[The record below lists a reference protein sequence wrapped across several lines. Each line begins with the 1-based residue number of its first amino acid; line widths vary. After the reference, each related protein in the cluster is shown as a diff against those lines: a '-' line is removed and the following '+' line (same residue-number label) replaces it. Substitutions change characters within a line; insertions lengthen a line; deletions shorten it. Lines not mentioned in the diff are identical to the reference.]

1 MQFAA
6 NLSLLYTEVPVLAR
20 PALAAADGF
29 AAAEI
34 QFPYEVA
41 AADLH
46 QALSHAGLPLVLHN
60 TPKGPWADD
69 FGLAAVP
76 GREADFADGLQ
87 QAIAYSRVLGN
98 RLLHVMAGKVDQ
110 QTGAADAAR
119 ATFVANLKLACVEAA
134 KAGLTVV
141 IEPINTRD
149 VPGYWLNYQSQALSV
164 MDEVGADNLKLMM
177 DFYHAQIME
186 GDLITRFL
194 ANQARI
200 AHVQIAGVPA
210 RGEPDVG
217 EVDYR
222 TILALLARHDT
233 GMIGAEYK
241 PSRGAV
247 VNGTH
252 DGLAW
257 MKTLTHNLP

>member
-6 NLSLLYTEVPVLAR
+6 NLTLLYTEVPLLAR

-46 QALSHAGLPLVLHN
+46 QALKEAGLPLVLHN
-60 TPKGPWADD
+60 TPKGPRIDD

-87 QAIAYSRVLGN
+87 QAIAYSQVLGN
-98 RLLHVMAGKVDQ
+98 RLLHVMAGKVDV
-110 QTGAADAAR
+110 AADVNQAAR
-119 ATFVANLKLACVEAA
+119 ATFVANLKLACAEAA

-149 VPGYWLNYQSQALSV
+149 VPGYWLNYQSQACHV
-164 MDEVGADNLKLMM
+164 MDEVGADNLRLMM

-186 GDLITRFL
+186 GDLISRFI
-194 ANQARI
+194 ANRAKI

-210 RGEPDVG
+210 RGEPDSG

-222 TILALLARHDT
+222 AILACLAQHDI
-233 GMIGAEYK
+233 GLVGAEYK

-247 VNGTH
+247 ANGTR